1 MEKGKKKL
9 STHEHIELLKNLR
22 NFFNN
27 QEIRKMLD
35 MYNKQRLKRI
45 KKEGKFIELYNV
57 LSEEEY
63 EKYLKQITKID
74 MKMEAND
81 IAFAKRCGAAAG

>member
-22 NFFNN
+22 NLFNN

-63 EKYLKQITKID
+63 EKYLKQCHLLPFSYQSLLF
-74 MKMEAND
+74 EANNKD
-81 IAFAKRCGAAAG
+81 